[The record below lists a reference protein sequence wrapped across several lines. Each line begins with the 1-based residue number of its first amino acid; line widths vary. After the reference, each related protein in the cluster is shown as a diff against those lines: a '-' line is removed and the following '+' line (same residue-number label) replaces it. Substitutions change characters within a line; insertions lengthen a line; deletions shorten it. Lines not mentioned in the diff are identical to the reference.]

1 MSLPQDARLLLEKG
15 EVTAVLGLRSGPEG
29 PMPYLFTRPGE
40 LDLRDDGPKYPLAK
54 TAWRILRAM
63 PPGSC
68 LAVVCRTCDSR
79 ALREQERLGQYPERT
94 IRSLVIPCDA
104 AQAERCSCSMPTPE
118 AAAEEAKNPRAAL
131 SRELRAFQEAPGRTA
146 AWREAM
152 QRCLKCYGCRNACPV
167 CVCPECRLEDP
178 AFVPATVL
186 PPSPLPWHLCRATH
200 VAESCVN
207 CGACQDACPSGIP
220 LLALH
225 SAIAG
230 HLHEK
235 TGYVSGLG
243 KPLPLSEAAKAAGPT
258 GAPAPEWLC
267 QTGSEAGPETAPC
280 ARKQTAKEG
289 S

>member
-1 MSLPQDARLLLEKG
+1 MSLTQNARLLLENG
-15 EVTAVLGLRSGPEG
+15 SVAAVLAMRAGPDG

-40 LDLRDDGPKYPLAK
+40 LEEREDGPKYPLAK
-54 TAWRILRAM
+54 TAWRVLRAM
-63 PPGSC
+63 PPGSS

-79 ALREQERLGQYPERT
+79 AIREQERLGQYPGRS
-94 IRSLVIPCDA
+94 IQSLVIPCDA
-104 AQAERCSCSMPTPE
+104 VQAGRCSCAMPTPE
-118 AAAEEAKNPRAAL
+118 AAAKNPAHPRAAA
-131 SRELRAFQEAPGRTA
+131 SPVLRAFQEDPDRAV

-152 QRCLKCYGCRNACPV
+152 QRCLKCYGCRNVCPV

-178 AFVPATVL
+178 AFVPVTVL
-186 PPSPLPWHLCRATH
+186 PPSPLPWHVCRATH
-200 VAESCVN
+200 VAESCVA

-243 KPLPLSEAAKAAGPT
+243 IPPALSEAAKIPGPM
-258 GAPAPEWLC
+258 GAPAPEWRS
-267 QTGSEAGPETAPC
+267 QTGAALSPC
-280 ARKQTAKEG
+280 GQTAKEG
-289 S
+289 A